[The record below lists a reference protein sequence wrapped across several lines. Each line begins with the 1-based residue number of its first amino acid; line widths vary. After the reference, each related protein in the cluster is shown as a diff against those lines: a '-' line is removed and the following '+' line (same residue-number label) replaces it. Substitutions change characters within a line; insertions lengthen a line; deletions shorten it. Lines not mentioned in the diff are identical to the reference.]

1 MHIILSMELENFL
14 RDLLEMEEKLWQRR
28 MKVLHQYQRIQE
40 MKEKMRK
47 IEEVFEQEVGIDMET
62 AIRLLEE
69 YENNPESFERLK
81 DSVGEDIYHALQI
94 LADRIRDI
102 RDMKAEIDRLER
114 EVFEIDGEIDDTF
127 EKLQEYKR
135 RIQGML

>member
-1 MHIILSMELENFL
+1 
-14 RDLLEMEEKLWQRR
+14 
-28 MKVLHQYQRIQE
+28 